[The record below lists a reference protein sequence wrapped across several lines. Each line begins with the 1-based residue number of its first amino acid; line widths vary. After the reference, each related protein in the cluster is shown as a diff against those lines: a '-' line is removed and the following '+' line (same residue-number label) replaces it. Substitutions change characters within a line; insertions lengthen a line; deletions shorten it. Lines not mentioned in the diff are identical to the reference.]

1 MPIQDFH
8 TNSVKIHTCF
18 ISSPFQLYASLLFSV
33 MFLHT
38 FLLISPTNLFII
50 IIILTH
56 TSFSVESATKK
67 PPSGPEINITKHLSF
82 PDFGPGAINQD
93 ITLLGSAAIS
103 SENGCVNIPE
113 NNLQYSAGRAI
124 YSSPIRMLE
133 PNTRVP
139 ASFRTTFSF
148 RINNTSNESGWAS
161 GGLSFIIVPDE
172 FTVGRPGPWL
182 GMMNDA
188 CEDEYRVV
196 AVEFDTRMN
205 PEFGDPNDNHVGIN
219 LGSIVSTTA
228 VNVSDF
234 GLRLNDGTVHRAWI
248 AYDGQSKFL
257 EIYLGPDGTMLPSR
271 AVYSGNLDLSPYLNE
286 YMFIGFSG
294 STGNDHTQ
302 IHSICSWNFT
312 SVSRAFLRVP
322 STESC
327 ESKITV
333 ENGEDYQKIPNKAP
347 SSFYIFVAVVVLV
360 LIIMINLYFSSK
372 RKEKNGFD
380 EIAMVR
386 KEKQRLSPPN
396 RARKFNL
403 AEISS
408 ATRAFGELQVLGSDA
423 RSVTYKGTLSNGCNV
438 AVKRFRDKFSGGS
451 RASERR
457 RLIKEVKAVGKIRHP
472 NLVPIRGWCFDHQET
487 VVVYDFVPNG
497 SLDKW
502 LFGFGVLPWTR
513 RFKVVKDVAE
523 ALSYLHSKELAH
535 KNVRA
540 SSVFVDVSFRALL
553 GDFGFVLSSA
563 ESTRFEALVSRKV
576 DVFEFGVLA
585 LEVLSGRA
593 RRSGGPGELDLLD
606 LAWAMHERDE
616 KAKLVDRRM
625 GPVVNPDQAIR
636 VVEVGLMCT
645 LNDNKGRPSMEEV
658 VEYLNLERPVPE
670 LPSTRPVSLFPYSST
685 TGLCSGYSCASFK

>member
-1 MPIQDFH
+1 
-8 TNSVKIHTCF
+8 
-18 ISSPFQLYASLLFSV
+18 
-33 MFLHT
+33 MFLLR
-38 FLLISPTNLFII
+38 FLFNSSTNIFSF
-50 IIILTH
+50 IILT
-56 TSFSVESATKK
+56 TTYTILVESANKK
-67 PPSGPEINITKHLSF
+67 FTPGPEINITKHLSF
-82 PDFGPGAINQD
+82 PDFSPSNPRTINQD

-103 SENGCVNIPE
+103 AEKGCVQIPE

-124 YSSPIRMLE
+124 YSSPVRLLD

-139 ASFRTTFSF
+139 ASFNTTFSF
-148 RINNTSNESGWAS
+148 QIQNPSNSSESSS
-161 GGLSFIIVPDE
+161 GGLSFIITPDE

-182 GMMNDA
+182 GMLNDA
-188 CEDEYRVV
+188 CEDEYKVV

-205 PEFGDPNDNHVGIN
+205 PEFGDLNDNHVGIN
-219 LGSIVSTTA
+219 LGSIVSATA
-228 VNVSDF
+228 INASEF
-234 GLRLNDGTVHRAWI
+234 GIHLNDGTVHRAWLI
-248 AYDGQSKFL
+248 YDGYRKFL
-257 EIYLGPDGTMLPSR
+257 EIYLGPDGTVLPTR

-294 STGNDHTQ
+294 STGNYHTQ

-312 SVSRAFLRVP
+312 SVSQAFLRVP

-327 ESKITV
+327 ESKITLD
-333 ENGEDYQKIPNKAP
+333 NGENYQKFSSKTP

-360 LIIMINLYFSSK
+360 LVIMINLYFNSK
-372 RKEKNGFD
+372 PKEKHNYD
-380 EIAMVR
+380 DIAVVP
-386 KEKQRLSPPN
+386 KEKQRPSPPN
-396 RARKFNL
+396 RARKFSL

-408 ATRAFGELQVLGSDA
+408 ATRGFGKLQILGSDA
-423 RSVTYKGTLSNGCNV
+423 RSVTYKGTLLNGCNV
-438 AVKRFRDKFSGGS
+438 AVKRISSKFFIS
-451 RASERR
+451 RLSDRR
-457 RLIKEVKAVGKIRHP
+457 RMIKEVKAVGKIRHP

-487 VVVYDFVPNG
+487 IVVYDFVPNG

-535 KNVRA
+535 KNVKT
-540 SSVFVDVSFRALL
+540 SSVFLDISFRALL
-553 GDFGFVLSSA
+553 GDYGFVLSSI
-563 ESTRFEALVSRKV
+563 ESTRFESLVSQKV
-576 DVFEFGVLA
+576 DVFEFGVLV
-585 LEVLSGRA
+585 LEVVSGLG
-593 RRSGGPGELDLLD
+593 RRSNPGELDLLD

-636 VVEVGLMCT
+636 VLEVGLMCT

-670 LPSTRPVSLFPYSST
+670 LPPSRPVSLFPYSST
-685 TGLCSGYSCASFK
+685 TGLCNGYSCAPFK